1 MAAFQICSQLWLATS
16 LLADGLAVA
25 AQTVLASAFANND
38 LNEVVAATSCVLQ
51 LSIVLGMSL
60 ALVLGVAMRFGS
72 RVFTNETDV
81 IYVIY
86 KGIPFVAGMQTMNS
100 LAFVLDGINFGASD
114 YSYSAYS
121 MVVVSTIS
129 IPCLVYLSV
138 HKGFIGIWV
147 ALTIYM
153 TLRTIASILRMVA
166 AKGPWVFLLR

>member
-86 KGIPFVAGMQTMNS
+86 KGIPVSMHPSWQAMFDIKKRRYNPATFLFIYRVTP
-100 LAFVLDGINFGASD
+100 SD
-114 YSYSAYS
+114 HWQH
-121 MVVVSTIS
+121 I
-129 IPCLVYLSV
+129 
-138 HKGFIGIWV
+138 
-147 ALTIYM
+147 
-153 TLRTIASILRMVA
+153 
-166 AKGPWVFLLR
+166 